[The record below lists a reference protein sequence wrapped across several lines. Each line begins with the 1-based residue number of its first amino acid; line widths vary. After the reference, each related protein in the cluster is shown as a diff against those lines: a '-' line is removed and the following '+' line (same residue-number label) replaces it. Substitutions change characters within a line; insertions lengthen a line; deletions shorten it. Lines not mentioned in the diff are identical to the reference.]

1 MGTQAALLVGRDQPL
16 HIADGTVF
24 DGDPSA
30 TVVRTDVG
38 RYTITF
44 PAGFWSGGSY
54 PAVSI
59 QPYFGGPQGSI
70 PFASG
75 NAETWN
81 LEFKDGATFV
91 DTTFNI
97 TFIQG

>member
-1 MGTQAALLVGRDQPL
+1 MGTYG
-16 HIADGTVF
+16 DGTVF

-30 TVVRTDVG
+30 AVVRTDVG
-38 RYTITF
+38 KYTITF

-75 NAETWN
+75 DAESWN
-81 LEFKDGATFV
+81 LEFKDGTTFV